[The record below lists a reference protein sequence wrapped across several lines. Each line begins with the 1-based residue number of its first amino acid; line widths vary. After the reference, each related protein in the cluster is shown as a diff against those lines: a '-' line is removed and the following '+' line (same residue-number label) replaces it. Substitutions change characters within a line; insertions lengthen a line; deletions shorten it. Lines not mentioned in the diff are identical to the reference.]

1 MRSAGVLLPIFSLP
15 SRYGIGTLG
24 REAYRFLD
32 FLVRAGMTYWQI
44 LPLTP
49 TGYGDSPYQSV
60 SAFAGNPYL
69 IDLDDA
75 ASLLS
80 VSLPD
85 LYHLTNEEECR
96 IDYEKQSLEKERA
109 LRTLFSRC
117 EGLSGT
123 EDYQRFMCEEAS
135 WLLPYG
141 RFMAYRKKNGM
152 KPWQEW
158 TASDFSEEEER
169 EADYQ
174 YFLQYLFFRQY
185 QNLRRYAN
193 DRGIRII
200 GDMPLY
206 VSLDSADVW
215 EQRDLFLI
223 DESGMPYEVA
233 GVPPDLF
240 SEDGQKWGNPLY
252 EWKRME
258 EDGFSW
264 WKRRIAHML
273 KMYDSVRIDH
283 FIGLVNYY
291 AIPASSLTAREGE
304 WRKAP
309 GEKLL
314 ESLHTMS
321 DSLIAEDLGVVNE
334 EVIRVR
340 DRFCLPG
347 MKILQFAFS
356 GDSQNPFLPYCY
368 EKNSI
373 VYGGTHDNETLL
385 GYFSGAS
392 EEELSYACR
401 YLGIETKDPALVAK
415 AIIRA
420 GYASVSDTVIM
431 SMQDLMGLD
440 NRARINTPS
449 TVSGNWQYRLP
460 YDWEDKVD
468 ARELKD
474 LAKLYGRLRS
484 H

>member
-1 MRSAGVLLPIFSLP
+1 MR
-15 SRYGIGTLG
+15 
-24 REAYRFLD
+24 
-32 FLVRAGMTYWQI
+32 
-44 LPLTP
+44 
-49 TGYGDSPYQSV
+49 
-60 SAFAGNPYL
+60 
-69 IDLDDA
+69 
-75 ASLLS
+75 
-80 VSLPD
+80 
-85 LYHLTNEEECR
+85 
-96 IDYEKQSLEKERA
+96 
-109 LRTLFSRC
+109 
-117 EGLSGT
+117 
-123 EDYQRFMCEEAS
+123 
-135 WLLPYG
+135 
-141 RFMAYRKKNGM
+141 
-152 KPWQEW
+152 PWQEW

-174 YFLQYLFFRQY
+174 YFLQYLFFHQY
-185 QNLRRYAN
+185 QELRRYAN
-193 DRGIRII
+193 DHGIRII

-215 EQRDLFLI
+215 EQRDLFLL

-273 KMYDSVRIDH
+273 KLYDSVRIDH

-291 AIPASSLTAREGE
+291 AIPARSPTAREGE

-314 ESLHTMS
+314 ECLHTMS

-340 DRFCLPG
+340 DRFGLPG

-373 VYGGTHDNETLL
+373 VYGGTHDNETFLCL
-385 GYFSGAS
+385 PLFGDRNKRSCARGQGHRTRRICKCFRYGDHV
-392 EEELSYACR
+392 YA
-401 YLGIETKDPALVAK
+401 G
-415 AIIRA
+415 
-420 GYASVSDTVIM
+420 SDGT
-431 SMQDLMGLD
+431 
-440 NRARINTPS
+440 R
-449 TVSGNWQYRLP
+449 
-460 YDWEDKVD
+460 
-468 ARELKD
+468 
-474 LAKLYGRLRS
+474 
-484 H
+484 